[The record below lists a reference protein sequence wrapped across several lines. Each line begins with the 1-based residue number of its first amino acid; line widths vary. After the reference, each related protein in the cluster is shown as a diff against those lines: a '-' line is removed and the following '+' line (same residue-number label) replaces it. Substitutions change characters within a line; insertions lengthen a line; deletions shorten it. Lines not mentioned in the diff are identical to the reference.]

1 MKLRL
6 DLAHPRPRPSR
17 LGWLLLALGVM
28 AALWA
33 GVRYQGQASRLA
45 AAETALASLAPAR
58 PAPARPAPRP
68 AKPGREAPSAL
79 TASGQQALQADW
91 ERLLI
96 RLETSRPKSIALLAL
111 EADAAQG
118 GRLRLEG
125 QARDLDA
132 MLVYLQAL
140 EAAGL
145 EQVRLQSHV
154 AEAWEGY
161 ESIRFSATAAWG
173 GAPLP
178 AGQAGAALEPSPAD
192 GARP

>member
-58 PAPARPAPRP
+58 PAPRP
-68 AKPGREAPSAL
+68 AKPGREDPSAL

-111 EADAAQG
+111 EADATQG
-118 GRLRLEG
+118 GRLRLEA

-132 MLVYLQAL
+132 MLAYLQAL

-154 AEAWEGY
+154 AEAGEGY
-161 ESIRFSATAAWG
+161 ESIRFSVTAAWG

-178 AGQAGAALEPSPAD
+178 TSQAGAALEPSPAD